1 MNSKP
6 TKPKKA
12 GPKTRKPPKATSAAG
27 GVAGKLGD
35 RYEAWWTVL
44 HGVLPILRGV
54 FASLRVERPGLSGI
68 EFEVRGAIT
77 ASDEGHQCKRTHSS
91 SWTVKALK
99 SEGFL
104 PTWSALADAGTHV
117 VFGSSRSSVVEQM
130 AEKARRFTDPGE
142 WIDDLESD
150 EDSARILLEKEWS
163 VDVAAVHRR
172 LRLTTFT
179 QIGEL
184 PLRSHMTEL
193 LSLSVTGDPDEVFGL
208 LRGYIEDHFVE
219 DITADALWTYLREK
233 GHQPATGFSPAA
245 SELVRELTASYIQS
259 IKVLRSPSLTHVVR
273 EETDRIVG
281 ELRRDGGPST
291 VVAVGRP
298 GGGKSDVIAEVARLL
313 VESGG
318 TVVGALRLDQA
329 EPATKSTQLGA
340 QPGIGYGDS
349 PPRVIA
355 RVSNGG
361 PSVLVI
367 DQAET
372 ASVLSGRGS
381 SVREAL
387 RDMLQQAQTTPG
399 MKILIACRAEDLR
412 FDANLQRL
420 FAMEDPTT
428 LRIDI
433 GDLSD
438 QKVLASLASIGLPP
452 AGIPKALRELCR
464 NPFNLTLFSHIYE
477 HADTAGKAGLPG
489 VRSRHQLLA
498 EYHTQMSARMRV
510 ALGPDV
516 YPAAIMRVATAMS
529 DTGTLS
535 VPAIHFA
542 SSQDTLHALRHE
554 GVLVEDKGR
563 LRFFHEAMFD
573 YASALALLAAGQN
586 VSSLLA
592 SGDQDLIRRGQVR
605 SLLTLVREEGSESA
619 SYLAQLGEAVRPG
632 TRSHIRAAV
641 LSLLAELDDISD
653 AELGTVLEIA
663 ADAADPMHMH
673 ATGLLTTEHITRRLA
688 RDGLLDVMALR
699 AAGLPV
705 PAGQG
710 LVQHVATL
718 DRDSCLS
725 SLVGAARHEPNSA
738 AIAALPVVQS
748 PEITSW
754 LPAILRLIFIAGQS
768 ATGPGLADLFIRA
781 TQATTAAVL
790 DVIDTYHPD
799 LDAAAD
805 RYGKT
810 RADIIDSL
818 RAVQFNRSPAQ
829 HALKTIAVRT
839 PEEAPLALRAWLD
852 AAGTINESIGSTR
865 LLSFG
870 SVLGHEGT
878 GLEVYKRP
886 ADNAPVAFVEQ
897 ILPVVVNDWE
907 RNAMPHRWPP
917 SGTIPDASVGLRYT
931 NVVLGRHKHSLE
943 YEVID
948 ALFEATR
955 AAAVEAPDSVGPM
968 LAELHS
974 SDILPIHELL
984 AHVYADGA
992 NDLLDQACAW
1002 VNDHRVRGLPDGAT
1016 AGWAWAA
1023 VAGRVAASGSGTQ
1036 RDQVLTA
1043 VRDTYLNNA
1052 SDDSDNERLDR
1063 EAQIVLARLN
1073 AAIGD
1078 DLPTDVRMRLDE
1090 LNTRFGAPLDRPVPY
1105 DDLDVHVE
1113 NQDLSEDLTDDQWL
1127 HLIEE
1132 SASYSSGAGTDEPIR
1147 RTANLLAQHAA
1158 QDPPRFL
1165 RLGARLP
1172 GPTPRQ
1178 IIERLLRVFAD
1189 NTASLGEADPDDPV
1203 ALVRSVMSGES
1214 NSNIDLSVLQLLAK
1228 LAATDLPED
1237 LVDLVPT
1244 IYDRNQQPI
1253 AGSDAH
1259 EPDLDHIRGVA
1270 VATAADLLSH
1280 AASRGARLPRL
1291 APMLQRAVSDHSEVG
1306 TWFPA
1311 ALGAVHELDTTMA
1324 RDLADQWVQ
1333 DATDDE
1339 LSAPHLQRLAVQL
1352 AVTNPSS
1359 AKLILDRMLAS
1370 GNSTAKSR
1378 AGALAIYFRLAGIN
1392 VDEEGE
1398 PAALS
1403 RAIQDEA
1410 GRRGVASQ
1418 LVHQLGDLPPDSGL
1432 ATGEI
1437 PDQSLLIKLADDDSD
1452 DVRAEIAEIGQQ
1464 FGSQLAQ
1471 YNDLLDKLADTET
1484 FKQHPGR
1491 LLHQLSQRRDELPPA
1506 ALKLCR
1512 TWIELHVTQAADIA
1526 NRQAAEVYDVTDIVL
1541 AMYSRAETGSPTRRM
1556 CLDLIDRCVEYA
1568 VGDIMSKL
1576 DDA

>member
-6 TKPKKA
+6 IKPKKA
-12 GPKTRKPPKATSAAG
+12 GPKTRKPPKATSAAA

-44 HGVLPILRGV
+44 HGVLPVLRDA
-54 FASLRVERPGLSGI
+54 FASLRVERPGLGGI
-68 EFEVRGAIT
+68 EFEVRGAT
-77 ASDEGHQCKRTHSS
+77 AAPDEGHQCKRTHSS
-91 SWTVKALK
+91 SWTIKALK

-130 AEKARRFTDPGE
+130 AEKARRFTDAGQ
-142 WIDDLESD
+142 WIEDLED
-150 EDSARILLEKEWS
+150 GEDSARILLEKEWS
-163 VDVAAVHRR
+163 VDAATVHRR

-208 LRGYIEDHFVE
+208 LRSYIEDHFVE
-219 DITADALWTYLREK
+219 DITADALWTYLRKK

-245 SELVRELTASYIQS
+245 SELVRELTASYIES
-259 IKVLRSPSLTHVVR
+259 IKSLRSQSLTHVVR
-273 EETDRIVG
+273 EETDRIVS

-298 GGGKSDVIAEVARLL
+298 GGGKSNVIAEVARLL
-313 VESGG
+313 VEGGG

-355 RVSNGG
+355 RASNGG
-361 PSVLVI
+361 LSVLVV

-387 RDMLQQAQTTPG
+387 RDILQQARTTPG
-399 MKILIACRAEDLR
+399 MKILIACRTEDLR

-420 FAMEDPTT
+420 FAIEDPTT

-433 GDLSD
+433 GELSD
-438 QKVLASLASIGLPP
+438 KEVSDALASLGLPP
-452 AGIPKALRELCR
+452 AGIPKPLLELCR

-477 HADTAGKAGLPG
+477 RADPARKAGLPG
-489 VRSRHQLLA
+489 VRTRHELLA

-535 VPAIHFA
+535 VPAVHFA

-554 GVLVEDKGR
+554 GVLIEDKGR

-573 YASALALLAAGQN
+573 YASALALLSAGQT

-592 SGDQDLIRRGQVR
+592 AGDQELIRRGQVR
-605 SLLTLVREEGSESA
+605 SLLTLVREEGPESA
-619 SYLAQLGEAVRPG
+619 SYLGQLREALGSG

-653 AELGTVLEIA
+653 AELGAVLEIA
-663 ADAADPMHMH
+663 ADTADPMHLH
-673 ATGLLTTEHITRRLA
+673 ATGLLTTEHIARRLA
-688 RDGLLDVMALR
+688 RDGLLDIMGLR
-699 AAGLPV
+699 ASGLPI

-710 LVQHVATL
+710 LVQHVEAL
-718 DRDSCLS
+718 NRDACLS

-768 ATGPGLADLFIRA
+768 ATGPVLADLFIRA

-790 DVIDTYHPD
+790 DLVDTYRPD
-799 LDAAAD
+799 VDAAAE

-818 RAVQFNRSPAQ
+818 RAIQFNRSPAQ
-829 HALKTIAVRT
+829 HALNTIAVRT
-839 PEEAPLALRAWLD
+839 PEEAPRTLRAWLD
-852 AAGTINESIGSTR
+852 AAATINEAIGSTR

-878 GLEVYKRP
+878 GLDVFKRP
-886 ADNAPVAFVEQ
+886 ADRAPVAFVEQ
-897 ILPVVVNDWE
+897 ILPVVINDWE
-907 RNAMPHRWPP
+907 SNALPHRWTP
-917 SGTIPDASVGLRYT
+917 SGVEDASAGLRYAS
-931 NVVLGRHKHSLE
+931 VVLGRHKHSLE
-943 YEVID
+943 HEVVD

-955 AAAVEAPDSVGPM
+955 TAAAEAPDRIGPM

-984 AHVYADGA
+984 AHVYADAA

-1023 VAGRVAASGSGTQ
+1023 VAARVAASGSGTQ

-1043 VRDTYLNNA
+1043 VRNTYLSNA
-1052 SDDSDNERLDR
+1052 SDDSDHERLDR

-1073 AAIGD
+1073 TAIGD
-1078 DLPTDVRMRLDE
+1078 DLPLDVRARLEE
-1090 LNTRFGAPLDRPVPY
+1090 LNARFGAPPDGPLPY
-1105 DDLDVHVE
+1105 EDLDVHVE
-1113 NQDLSEDLTDDQWL
+1113 NQELSEDLTDDQWL

-1132 SASYSSGAGTDEPIR
+1132 SASYSSDAGTDDPIR
-1147 RTANLLAQHAA
+1147 RTANLLARHAA
-1158 QDPPRFL
+1158 QDPGRFL

-1178 IIERLLRVFAD
+1178 IIERLLRVFVD
-1189 NTASLGEADPDDPV
+1189 STTSLGGADPDDPV
-1203 ALVRSVMSGES
+1203 ALVRSVMSGEP
-1214 NSNIDLSVLQLLAK
+1214 NPNIDLSVLQLLAK

-1237 LVDLVPT
+1237 IVDLVPT
-1244 IYDRNQQPI
+1244 IYERNQQPV
-1253 AGSDAH
+1253 ADSDTR
-1259 EPDLDHIRGVA
+1259 EPDLDHIRGMA

-1280 AASRGARLPRL
+1280 AASRDARLPRL
-1291 APMLQRAVSDHSEVG
+1291 APMLQRAGSDHSEVG

-1311 ALGAVHELDTTMA
+1311 ALRAVHEQDTAMA
-1324 RDLADQWVQ
+1324 RDLADQWIQ
-1333 DATDDE
+1333 GATDDE

-1352 AVTNPSS
+1352 AVTYPGS
-1359 AKLILDRMLAS
+1359 AKRILDRILAS
-1370 GNSTAKSR
+1370 SNNTAKSR
-1378 AGALAIYFRLAGIN
+1378 AGALAVYFSLAGIN
-1392 VDEEGE
+1392 VDAEGE
-1398 PAALS
+1398 PTVLS
-1403 RAIQDEA
+1403 RAMQDQA

-1432 ATGEI
+1432 ATGES
-1437 PDQSLLIKLADDDSD
+1437 PDQRLLIQLADDDSD
-1452 DVRAEIAEIGQQ
+1452 DVRTEIAKIGQR
-1464 FGSQLAQ
+1464 FGPQLGQ
-1471 YNDLLDKLADTET
+1471 YNDLFDKIADTET
-1484 FKQHPGR
+1484 YKQHPGR
-1491 LLHQLSQRRDELPPA
+1491 LLHHLSQRRDDLPPA
-1506 ALKLCR
+1506 ALRLCQ
-1512 TWIELHVTQAADIA
+1512 TWIELHVPQAANIA

-1541 AMYSRAETGSPTRRM
+1541 AMYSRAETGSPARRV
-1556 CLDLIDRCVEYA
+1556 CLDLIDRCVEHS
-1568 VGDIMSKL
+1568 VGDIHAKL
-1576 DDA
+1576 DEA